1 MLSVYQA
8 ELPAHGSRAFSLC
21 LLSLVCGAAAGTFTP
36 CWGGLNPAS
45 RLHWPRLSRAFQA
58 CTLPS
63 YVTAAT
69 CESLCLAE
77 YLSFQRDPTTKNQVR
92 IRFRSVFPALPVSPL

>member
-36 CWGGLNPAS
+36 CRGGLNPAS
-45 RLHWPRLSRAFQA
+45 RLHWPRLLWAFQA

-69 CESLCLAE
+69 SVALWLPVNV
-77 YLSFQRDPTTKNQVR
+77 SFQREWTTKDWEG
-92 IRFRSVFPALPVSPL
+92 FVSRGVLGPFW